1 MACTLDRRYLAVA
14 QTTDGQGIPQTIL
27 CMQILKGELVWSPVR
42 FDAIQLL
49 LPSVSPGMK
58 YSAQWLSIL
67 RCFAWAAGTSVT
79 LLFVTISFKLCDSK
93 GTYQ

>member
-14 QTTDGQGIPQTIL
+14 QTADGQGIPQTML

-49 LPSVSPGMK
+49 LPSVSSK
-58 YSAQWLSIL
+58 IEVFCTVAQY
-67 RCFAWAAGTSVT
+67 
-79 LLFVTISFKLCDSK
+79 FKMFCMGWRYLCD
-93 GTYQ
+93 TRRYNQF

>member
-14 QTTDGQGIPQTIL
+14 QTADGQGIPQTML

-49 LPSVSPGMK
+49 LPSVSSK
-58 YSAQWLSIL
+58 IEVFCTVAQYCKMFCMGWRYL
-67 RCFAWAAGTSVT
+67 RDTRRYNQF
-79 LLFVTISFKLCDSK
+79 
-93 GTYQ
+93 

>member
-49 LPSVSPGMK
+49 LPSVS
-58 YSAQWLSIL
+58 SRNEVFCTVAQY
-67 RCFAWAAGTSVT
+67 
-79 LLFVTISFKLCDSK
+79 FKMFCM
-93 GTYQ
+93 G